1 MSIHFSIENMQF
13 SNLQQF
19 GENFLEQRIQAY
31 RMPLDILERMTI
43 IDTASIV
50 EQVKKEKQQE
60 TDIFQWFFDRSDV
73 IYITMDLKQLTITN
87 QMKTILEQL
96 KGRDIR
102 FVLTKADT
110 VNHSQLILS
119 IGQLFWIL
127 SPLIDADSP
136 PRVYALTS

>member
-1 MSIHFSIENMQF
+1 
-13 SNLQQF
+13 
-19 GENFLEQRIQAY
+19 
-31 RMPLDILERMTI
+31 MTI

-50 EQVKKEKQQE
+50 ETVKKEKSQE

-73 IYITMDLKQLTITN
+73 IYLTIDLKQLTITN

-110 VNHSQLILS
+110 INHSQLILA
-119 IGQLFWIL
+119 IGQLFWTL
-127 SPLIDADSP
+127 SPLIDVDRP
-136 PRVYALTS
+136 PQVYALTSKYKNLKIIIIIILIFFLIIIID

>member
-1 MSIHFSIENMQF
+1 
-13 SNLQQF
+13 
-19 GENFLEQRIQAY
+19 
-31 RMPLDILERMTI
+31 MTI

-50 EQVKKEKQQE
+50 EQVKKEKSQE

-73 IYITMDLKQLTITN
+73 IYFTMDLKQLTITN

-110 VNHSQLILS
+110 LSHSQLILS
-119 IGQLFWIL
+119 IGQLFWML
-127 SPLIDADSP
+127 SPLIDADRP
-136 PRVYALTS
+136 PQVFALTS

>member
-1 MSIHFSIENMQF
+1 MQF

>member
-1 MSIHFSIENMQF
+1 
-13 SNLQQF
+13 
-19 GENFLEQRIQAY
+19 
-31 RMPLDILERMTI
+31 MTI

-50 EQVKKEKQQE
+50 ETVKKERSQE
-60 TDIFQWFFDRSDV
+60 TDVFQWFFDRSDV
-73 IYITMDLKQLTITN
+73 IYLTLDLKQLTITN

-119 IGQLFWIL
+119 IGQLFWML
-127 SPLIDADSP
+127 SPLIG
-136 PRVYALTS
+136 RF

>member
-1 MSIHFSIENMQF
+1 
-13 SNLQQF
+13 
-19 GENFLEQRIQAY
+19 
-31 RMPLDILERMTI
+31 MTI

-50 EQVKKEKQQE
+50 EQVKKEKSQE

-73 IYITMDLKQLTITN
+73 IYFTLDLKQLTITN

-110 VNHSQLILS
+110 LNHGQLILS
-119 IGQLFWIL
+119 IGQLFWML
-127 SPLIDADSP
+127 SPLIDADMP
-136 PRVYALTS
+136 PRVYALTSKCAQ

>member
-1 MSIHFSIENMQF
+1 MEFAADMQF

-50 EQVKKEKQQE
+50 EQVKKEKSQE

-73 IYITMDLKQLTITN
+73 IYITMDLTQLTITN

-127 SPLIDADSP
+127 SPLIDADRP
-136 PRVYALTS
+136 PQVYALTS